1 MNKNHGF
8 QSLREIELRRTLI
21 FIIQFFQRNANI
33 IWYLHF
39 ATFAVN
45 CRYSSL
51 RLLVFSW
58 ILRFFTISI
67 LIPGCGCAG
76 GRARPKTYLR
86 LKYVVDGLIRQ
97 MPDLLEQFGMILLQP
112 AYVGGTKWT
121 QADTGSTDAAYCR

>member
-1 MNKNHGF
+1 MLEGRIKPKPT
-8 QSLREIELRRTLI
+8 LCREICGHPDIGDEED
-21 FIIQFFQRNANI
+21 
-33 IWYLHF
+33 
-39 ATFAVN
+39 
-45 CRYSSL
+45 
-51 RLLVFSW
+51 VFKDPHVKAKPQV
-58 ILRFFTISI
+58 F
-67 LIPGCGCAG
+67 AG